1 MEDPRQQSTPPRAK
15 KGNKSRNKKNGRAS
29 NGQPQQSS
37 PKLDSSPSSTSANRN
52 VSNGMHSQDHNHHA
66 DCDTISNASLESSK
80 SPGRRRR
87 ARGGRKSRSKL
98 HIASQHQQDA
108 GVSDTQADQ
117 QLRDA
122 ENELYGYDDLPGSRT
137 GEQDKGQNFGADA
150 SASGTEDYEQKQDE
164 QQSDTGIRAFNARRA
179 DPKGRQ
185 PVWMKV
191 QRNSENA
198 AATQDQNHHEDRP
211 GQQSSKPQ
219 EPPQQGRFPRISVK
233 QAAPGQGDAKEGSQ
247 GQQQQEKEVSIKFDL
262 NLELELALKAK
273 VKGEI
278 MVTFL

>member
-15 KGNKSRNKKNGRAS
+15 KGPKTRNKKNRTS
-29 NGQPQQSS
+29 NGQPPVQSS
-37 PKLDSSPSSTSANRN
+37 PNPASSPSLTTANRN
-52 VSNGMHSQDHNHHA
+52 GSNGTHNHNHLA

-87 ARGGRKSRSKL
+87 ARGGRKSKSKL
-98 HIASQHQQDA
+98 HIASQQQQQEA
-108 GVSDTQADQ
+108 GVSDDQADQ

-122 ENELYGYDDLPGSRT
+122 ERELYGYDDLPDSRT
-137 GEQDKGQNFGADA
+137 GEQGEGQHCGEDG
-150 SASGTEDYEQKQDE
+150 SAFATEDYDQKQDE
-164 QQSDTGIRAFNARRA
+164 QRSDTGIRAFNARRA

-198 AATQDQNHHEDRP
+198 AAQDQNHHEQRP
-211 GQQSSKPQ
+211 QQQSSEQQ
-219 EPPQQGRFPRISVK
+219 EPPQQGRIPRISVK
-233 QAAPGQGDAKEGSQ
+233 QAAPGQGDAKEGAQ
-247 GQQQQEKEVSIKFDL
+247 GQQQEKEVSIKFDL

>member
-1 MEDPRQQSTPPRAK
+1 MEDPRQQQSMPPGAK
-15 KGNKSRNKKNGRAS
+15 KGNRSRNKRNGRAS

-37 PKLDSSPSSTSANRN
+37 PNLDSNPSSPSANRN
-52 VSNGMHSQDHNHHA
+52 VGNGMHSQNSLA
-66 DCDTISNASLESSK
+66 DGDTISNASLESSK

-87 ARGGRKSRSKL
+87 ARGGRKSKSKI
-98 HIASQHQQDA
+98 HIASQQQQEA
-108 GVSDTQADQ
+108 GVSDAQADQ

-122 ENELYGYDDLPGSRT
+122 ERELYGYDDLPDSRT
-137 GEQDKGQNFGADA
+137 GEQGKGQHLGEDGR
-150 SASGTEDYEQKQDE
+150 SAFATEDYEQKQDE
-164 QQSDTGIRAFNARRA
+164 QRSDTGIRAFNARRA

-191 QRNSENA
+191 QRNSQNENA
-198 AATQDQNHHEDRP
+198 AINPKDRP
-211 GQQSSKPQ
+211 QQQSSEPQ
-219 EPPQQGRFPRISVK
+219 EPSQQERIPRISVK
-233 QAAPGQGDAKEGSQ
+233 QAAPGQGDANEGAQ
-247 GQQQQEKEVSIKFDL
+247 GQQQEKEVSIKFDL